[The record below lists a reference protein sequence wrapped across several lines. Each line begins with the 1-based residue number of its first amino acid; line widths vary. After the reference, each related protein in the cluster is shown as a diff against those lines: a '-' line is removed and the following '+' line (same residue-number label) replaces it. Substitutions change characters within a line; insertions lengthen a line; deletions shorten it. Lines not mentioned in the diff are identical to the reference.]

1 MVVATID
8 RKGAAPPPLTSPAPP
23 PIVAH
28 ADPLSFSPPH
38 NVTSALPGT
47 SHIRRAAAI
56 LLKSQQIGI
65 VAVLIALGIALTFA
79 AGSHVDVLSGA
90 RINNFLNAYTLVQ
103 IGTDASSFAIMGV
116 GATIVI
122 IAGGIDLSVGAI
134 YALSGV
140 GMAMVL
146 RTLGPMGPVATVL
159 VALATCLSIAL
170 LCGLANGFMVIGLG
184 VHPFIITLGTMWVL
198 RGLAFVVS
206 HAESVLVPDA
216 LTNVA
221 KARLGLGADLFPV
234 PLLVMLVVTAI
245 GQVYLSRTV
254 SGRHVFAVG
263 GNPEASRYSGLRV
276 DRIKLGVYA
285 ISGLSAG
292 IAAFLGASF
301 YGSATSSD
309 ANGYELY
316 VIAAAVVGGA
326 SLIGGKGSAISA
338 TLGAI
343 LIVMIRQAIRTLH
356 LDQNYEWIIIGSA
369 MILAVVL
376 DQGGTR
382 LLARRMAAGS
392 QMAGRHGGLPPSPA
406 PDTSTA
412 APEAHS

>member
-1 MVVATID
+1 LFDHASSFTLAPHDVTSDSARNSSLRRAAGTLLRSQQIGLVAVLLALGVALTL
-8 RKGAAPPPLTSPAPP
+8 AAGS
-23 PIVAH
+23 H
-28 ADPLSFSPPH
+28 ADPL
-38 NVTSALPGT
+38 TGA
-47 SHIRRAAAI
+47 
-56 LLKSQQIGI
+56 
-65 VAVLIALGIALTFA
+65 
-79 AGSHVDVLSGA
+79 HV
-90 RINNFLNAYTLVQ
+90 NNFLNAYTLVQ
-103 IGTDASSFAIMGV
+103 MGTDASSFAIMGV

-140 GMAMVL
+140 GTAMVL
-146 RTLGPMGPVATVL
+146 RALGPMGPGTTVV
-159 VALATCLSIAL
+159 VALGTCLAISL
-170 LCGLANGFMVIGLG
+170 LCGLANGLMVIGLG
-184 VHPFIITLGTMWVL
+184 VHPFIITLGTMWIL

-206 HAESVLVPDA
+206 HAESILVPNA

-221 KARLGLGADLFPV
+221 KARLGLSADLFPV
-234 PLLVMLVVTAI
+234 PLLVMITVMLI

-254 SGRHVFAVG
+254 SGRYVFAIG

-276 DRIKLGVYA
+276 DRVKLGVYA

-356 LDQNYEWIIIGSA
+356 LDQNYEWIIIGGA

-382 LLARRMAAGS
+382 LLARRMAAAS
-392 QMAGRHGGLPPSPA
+392 ALPEPTNP
-406 PDTSTA
+406 T
-412 APEAHS
+412 PEAP